1 MARVIIQNGPE
12 AGRSFEVP
20 PTGLILGRVE
30 STQCDIP
37 LGGASVSSRHARLYF
52 DGSRGSWY
60 IRDLGSVNGTRVDG
74 RPVDLAEVRDGSV
87 LCLAEVEVRFSI
99 TDDIG
104 VSSTPSASSGGFGGS
119 ASTGGGLGGTGEYGA
134 LRSNASFLKSIS
146 QGADIYLDHFDE
158 AVAELRAAL
167 AKQDPAQAHLAVA
180 RIVDSGQLEKWL
192 SELRGIREAEDN
204 VLNNILDLLSTD

>member
-12 AGRSFEVP
+12 AGRSFEIP
-20 PTGLILGRVE
+20 PTGLILGRAQG
-30 STQCDIP
+30 SNCDVP

-60 IRDLGSVNGTRVDG
+60 VRDLGSVNGTRVDG

-87 LCLAEVEVRFSI
+87 LCFAEIEVRFSM
-99 TDDIG
+99 DDVG
-104 VSSTPSASSGGFGGS
+104 AAVDSSSS
-119 ASTGGGLGGTGEYGA
+119 GGLGGHGSAGVGVVGTGQYGA
-134 LRSNASFLKSIS
+134 LRSNASFLRSIS
-146 QGADIYLDHFDE
+146 QGADIYLDHFE
-158 AVAELRAAL
+158 GAVAELRAAL

-180 RIVDSGQLEKWL
+180 RVVDSGQLEKWL

-204 VLNNILDLLSTD
+204 VLSNILDLLGSD